1 MAQGI
6 LGNEDLADVP
16 FVKSAIKE
24 SLTSFNSDLQ
34 ELSKEFEQKLFELE
48 QNLRAEL
55 SDITNSRL
63 TTIEAN
69 IEGLRVLCSMLNSR
83 VSALSDRITT
93 LEDNAADTPISTAE
107 INSIYG
113 GI

>member
-16 FVKSAIKE
+16 FVKSAIRE

-34 ELSKEFEQKLFELE
+34 ELSEEFEQKLFELE
-48 QNLRAEL
+48 QELRTEL
-55 SDITNSRL
+55 KDITNTRL
-63 TTIEAN
+63 TTIESN

-93 LEDNAADTPISTAE
+93 LEDNAADTPIPTAE
-107 INSIYG
+107 ITSIYG

>member
-24 SLTSFNSDLQ
+24 SVAGFSSDLQ
-34 ELSKEFEQKLFELE
+34 ELSEELEQKLLELE
-48 QNLRAEL
+48 QELRAEL
-55 SDITNSRL
+55 RNITNARL
-63 TTIEAN
+63 TTIETN
-69 IEGLRVLCSMLNSR
+69 IEELRVLCSTLKSR
-83 VSALSDRITT
+83 VDALSDRVTT
-93 LEDNAADTPISTAE
+93 LEDNAADTPIPTAE
-107 INSIYG
+107 IISIYG